1 MITRPQKVRKNIH
14 KIKILKNEKTSKKQ
28 NKTKNKQKKDI
39 LKKNGNNCQKTH
51 RAYFEIYGCTTG
63 ER

>member
-14 KIKILKNEKTSKKQ
+14 KIKILKNGKTSKKQ

-39 LKKNGNNCQKTH
+39 LKKNGNNC
-51 RAYFEIYGCTTG
+51 
-63 ER
+63 